1 MLYSQGVPVG
11 KFKKIRIQGVDYV
24 MDHLEDLSLTI
35 EECRTKVMFS
45 CHCFTEEYKEG
56 RTPDLTYRHKNEKR
70 IFSIERHRLSE
81 QLPPLI
87 STLGNTSVYHTRKE
101 SFFFART
108 MEEKPYV
115 VFFRAYKAESK
126 DFHVIVNVESAYPKQ
141 NMTDFGAPVKFPTV
155 IRCAAQGRTPPTGRP
170 VQIKRK

>member
-1 MLYSQGVPVG
+1 VG

-70 IFSIERHRLSE
+70 IFSIERHELSKK
-81 QLPPLI
+81 LPLLI
-87 STLGNTSVYHTRKE
+87 PSLEKATVYHTKKG
-101 SFFFART
+101 SFFFVRT
-108 MEEKPYV
+108 ESGKPYV
-115 VFFRAYKAESK
+115 IFFRAYKSNSK
-126 DFHVIVNVESAYPKQ
+126 DCDVIVNIDSAYTKP
-141 NMTDFGAPVKFPTV
+141 NMTNYGAPVKFSTV
-155 IRCAAQGRTPPTGRP
+155 LKYIAQGKVPPFGRP